1 MSVIIRNKK
10 DGLPMGVFMRYTVG
24 RRVLAKVVDS
34 KLLCATRVITNTQ
47 EGMDTWREYPSIESA
62 AAQLGV
68 APPKYYGCPIIDK
81 KHPPIK
87 WGEFKGLYFLS

>member
-24 RRVLAKVVDS
+24 RRVLAKVVDG

-68 APPKYYGCPIIDK
+68 APPKLRVPDNRQKTSADK
-81 KHPPIK
+81 MGRI
-87 WGEFKGLYFLS
+87 